1 MANFAKYQRKSQWCC
16 KIAAPS
22 AVSDEHGACARLFE
36 GQLVILILRSQLRKV
51 WDVYNDVNYLL
62 FCESTP
68 TQHTLRGYCA
78 QTKKKRDDKLWLCF
92 GLLVSHYYSSPSLLI
107 MFCLSAFILYAT
119 TWDQRCLN
127 THRCVIL
134 MRTSGVF
141 GERYFLG
148 VSAHV
153 LAVIH
158 TTRLPLCTIYSQ
170 LVGTK
175 TSTVNKRTCVDPD
188 VWSTALAHLKEM
200 GEVLRPQ

>member
-1 MANFAKYQRKSQWCC
+1 MHFKNFLKRKNLTFNRLVFVLLSYPHWSVGFSEKGSREKYILSNAWMANFAKYQRKLQWCC

-51 WDVYNDVNYLL
+51 RDVYNDVNYLL

-107 MFCLSAFILYAT
+107 MFYLSAFVLYAT
-119 TWDQRCLN
+119 TWEQRCLN

-158 TTRLPLCTIYSQ
+158 T
-170 LVGTK
+170 V
-175 TSTVNKRTCVDPD
+175 
-188 VWSTALAHLKEM
+188 
-200 GEVLRPQ
+200 